1 MSLLKA
7 VAKTDATQLFVTLP
21 DAEDGYVCSAIWV
34 TEDGRFNLWRL
45 EHRWVIT
52 SPQAEST
59 HWLLTLGLHANQMSF
74 PTRREAL
81 AALEL
86 ALG

>member
-1 MSLLKA
+1 VSLRKA
-7 VAKTDATQLFVTLP
+7 HAKADAADTFVKLP
-21 DAEDGYVCSAIWV
+21 GGAGGYVRSAIWV

-45 EHRWVIT
+45 GSRWVLS
-52 SPQAEST
+52 SPHANSSQ
-59 HWLLTLGLHANQMSF
+59 WLLTLGLHANQASF
-74 PTRREAL
+74 PTRRDAM